1 MTNVFCPMIELGAI
15 IPGVVLAYLPI
26 KKHLKLSK
34 LRLFPV
40 MILSLV
46 CLCTLCGF
54 VCYRYN
60 LKSFVLAIPIVLALS
75 AAYCCSLK
83 TSMWKS
89 VSVLLAVCGVF
100 ACIAS
105 ITRAVDLITFPQ
117 NTTPWFEIKSAVLF
131 NILCWMFVILAWYPA
146 THGVS
151 ELLDDEN
158 IAQTWYVFWVLPVL
172 VIGLNLVLI
181 PKYNTILHTQ
191 RFLRGYI
198 VIVYALLL
206 ILALFYTMFLMMA
219 NILNK
224 NQKLQQENLFLSVQQ
239 ERYENLRS
247 AIEEARQARHDIR
260 HHFVQLSVMADDG
273 NLEKIKDYL
282 QNAMDKIPGFDFHFC
297 ENQSVDNVIGY
308 YYVLAQKEE
317 IPFDAHVDLP
327 QELSVDEMDL
337 CLILSNLLENAL
349 EASLKTA
356 KFRQR
361 IDIKIYRHASN
372 LILIQIENAFDGKI
386 QQKHGIFLS
395 SKRNENGIGIQSVRH
410 IVEKT
415 GGGCDFTYDNGIFTA
430 KIMLRPCI
438 NS

>member
-15 IPGVVLAYLPI
+15 IPGVVLAYFPI

-105 ITRAVDLITFPQ
+105 ITRAVDSITFPQ

-158 IAQTWYVFWVLPVL
+158 IAQTWYVFWILPIIFIL
-172 VIGLNLVLI
+172 LNFFII
-181 PKYNTILHTQ
+181 PWNPNILHTGRIMQ
-191 RFLRGYI
+191 GYI
-198 VIVYALLL
+198 VISVSLLVLLLIFYALLYF
-206 ILALFYTMFLMMA
+206 IAKS
-219 NILNK
+219 LNRNNK
-224 NQKLQQENLFLSVQQ
+224 
-239 ERYENLRS
+239 
-247 AIEEARQARHDIR
+247 
-260 HHFVQLSVMADDG
+260 
-273 NLEKIKDYL
+273 
-282 QNAMDKIPGFDFHFC
+282 
-297 ENQSVDNVIGY
+297 
-308 YYVLAQKEE
+308 LAQKNQ
-317 IPFDAHVDLP
+317 FLNMQRAQYDALKVAIDGMICDITLP
-327 QELSVDEMDL
+327 YLMLLPSKRTGK
-337 CLILSNLLENAL
+337 NLKN
-349 EASLKTA
+349 T
-356 KFRQR
+356 FRQHRR
-361 IDIKIYRHASN
+361 IFPTQSLYSVKTMLLMRLSDII
-372 LILIQIENAFDGKI
+372 IQNTRAMVFR
-386 QQKHGIFLS
+386 L
-395 SKRNENGIGIQSVRH
+395 N
-410 IVEKT
+410 
-415 GGGCDFTYDNGIFTA
+415 
-430 KIMLRPCI
+430 
-438 NS
+438 

>member
-1 MTNVFCPMIELGAI
+1 MIELGAI

-105 ITRAVDLITFPQ
+105 ITRAVDSITFPQ

-131 NILCWMFVILAWYPA
+131 NILCWIFVIIAWYPA

-158 IAQTWYVFWVLPVL
+158 IAQTWYE
-172 VIGLNLVLI
+172 
-181 PKYNTILHTQ
+181 
-191 RFLRGYI
+191 
-198 VIVYALLL
+198 A
-206 ILALFYTMFLMMA
+206 
-219 NILNK
+219 NK
-224 NQKLQQENLFLSVQQ
+224 NKGIMFRMQDRVESGKNGEHWVSFYQTGLSKHS
-239 ERYENLRS
+239 Y
-247 AIEEARQARHDIR
+247 
-260 HHFVQLSVMADDG
+260 
-273 NLEKIKDYL
+273 
-282 QNAMDKIPGFDFHFC
+282 
-297 ENQSVDNVIGY
+297 
-308 YYVLAQKEE
+308 
-317 IPFDAHVDLP
+317 
-327 QELSVDEMDL
+327 
-337 CLILSNLLENAL
+337 
-349 EASLKTA
+349 
-356 KFRQR
+356 FRQR
-361 IDIKIYRHASN
+361 WR
-372 LILIQIENAFDGKI
+372 
-386 QQKHGIFLS
+386 
-395 SKRNENGIGIQSVRH
+395 
-410 IVEKT
+410 
-415 GGGCDFTYDNGIFTA
+415 C
-430 KIMLRPCI
+430 PCI
-438 NS
+438 RMLGQR